1 MKGAKKMSKWIRK
14 EVEVEFQVDFDDIKD
29 EFEDEI
35 LDFISDEIWRE
46 KNQELLKRIFSNGT
60 QAIAT
65 AINTIAENGSESTF
79 NEFFYAL
86 NDTAKEKLKELITYY
101 ANVQNKRI

>member
-1 MKGAKKMSKWIRK
+1 MSKWIRK

-35 LDFISDEIWRE
+35 LDFISDEIWLG
-46 KNQELLKRIFSNGT
+46 KNQELLKMIFAHST
-60 QAIAT
+60 QIIAT
-65 AINTIAENGSESTF
+65 AINTIAESGSESKF

-101 ANVQNKRI
+101 ANIQNKRI